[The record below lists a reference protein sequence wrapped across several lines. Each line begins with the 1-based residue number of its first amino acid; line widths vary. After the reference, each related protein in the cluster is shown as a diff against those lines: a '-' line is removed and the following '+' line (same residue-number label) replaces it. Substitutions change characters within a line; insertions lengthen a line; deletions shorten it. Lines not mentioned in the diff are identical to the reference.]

1 MCSSDLFGGKT
12 RSFIFL
18 TLQRHCEM
26 QCVGGKENSFGFVT
40 GGTSE
45 NDVRMHATYAL
56 DEGAATVHLQRLS
69 LYACKE

>member
-1 MCSSDLFGGKT
+1 MKSSVLVEKRIVLDL
-12 RSFIFL
+12 SL
-18 TLQRHCEM
+18 E
-26 QCVGGKENSFGFVT
+26 E
-40 GGTSE
+40 TSE